1 VTDGLVLPAL
11 IAGLFGLIIGS
22 FLNVCVYRMP
32 RDLSVARPARSFC
45 PACEQTIA
53 WYDNLPL
60 FSYAYLRGRCRHCH
74 ASIAARYPLVELAT
88 GVLFFSFVVWLGPTL
103 EALKFCVYSAIQVA
117 LIAMDFE
124 ERILADEFTLGG
136 ILIGLIFAA
145 FVPMPP
151 GFMQLFL
158 PETWPQPA
166 ISVAESAVSAGV
178 LSAVLWAIGAAYQR
192 IRGREGL
199 GFGDVKMVGMIGAF
213 QGMGPALLTVVAG
226 SVLGSVCGLLYI
238 AVSKKDAHT
247 YELPFGSFL
256 GVAAIVVAIWIRLT

>member
-1 VTDGLVLPAL
+1 VLEAIL
-11 IAGLFGLIIGS
+11 AGLFGLVIGS

-32 RDLSVARPARSFC
+32 RDLSVAKPARSFC
-45 PACEQTIA
+45 PACEQTIS

-60 FSYAYLRGRCRHCH
+60 LSYANLRGRCRHCG
-74 ASIAARYPLVELAT
+74 ASIAARYPVVELAT
-88 GVLFFSFVVWLGPTL
+88 GVLFFGFVLWLGPTI

-136 ILIGLIFAA
+136 ILAGLVFAA

-151 GFMQLFL
+151 GILQLFL
-158 PETWPQPA
+158 PETWSRQSV
-166 ISVAESAVSAGV
+166 SVAESAFGAAVLSGV
-178 LSAVLWAIGAAYQR
+178 LWTVGALYR
-192 IRGREGL
+192 KIRGREGL

-213 QGMGPALLTVVAG
+213 QGLGPALLTVVAG
-226 SVLGSVCGLLYI
+226 SVLGSVCGLIYI
-238 AVSKKDAHT
+238 GLSKKDAGT

-256 GVAAIVVAIWIRLT
+256 GVAAVLVAIWLRQS